1 MPAKYS
7 SSIISHRRST
17 QQLFQ
22 PPNPKQDQSAGQD
35 DVWDVPLD
43 ADPSADSTGNLSLH
57 NPNEH
62 VIQEDPLGSN
72 SQRPID
78 LVDDKNEDER
88 GQATLTKV

>member
-1 MPAKYS
+1 M
-7 SSIISHRRST
+7 
-17 QQLFQ
+17 
-22 PPNPKQDQSAGQD
+22 
-35 DVWDVPLD
+35 D